1 MIVWNI
7 LNEYWLTC
15 SKKDFKDFYN
25 SIDRTQL
32 ETLEKTKIIVEKK
45 TFDEKYNDNIVD
57 NPAKWLYY
65 YILKYENIVFLQPFG
80 TSTGWYVPLND
91 ETYDFE
97 LEFHKNNVIKEK
109 VDKIVL
115 DLTIE
120 HFEDLE

>member
-7 LNEYWLTC
+7 LNEYGLTC

-25 SIDRTQL
+25 SIDRNEL
-32 ETLEKTKIIVEKK
+32 ENIEKAKIIVEKY
-45 TFDEKYNDNIVD
+45 TFNDKYNDKVID
-57 NPAKWLYY
+57 NPANWDYY
-65 YILKYENIVFLQPFG
+65 YILKYENIVFLQPFW

-91 ETYDFE
+91 NTYDFE
-97 LEFHKNNVIKEK
+97 VEYHKVNVIKEK
-109 VDKIVL
+109 VDKKIL